1 MRTEYIAKDGKRFSD
16 KLECL
21 RYENEIKGERERE
34 IQQEMKEV
42 GEKLWRKYH
51 PEYEGGDEPKLE
63 MAADYLK
70 ADICALLC
78 DFPKSEPDIVATIKE
93 LPHGDVILKCYIDM
107 EQIQK
112 KAAIRR
118 DFDSAL
124 RSVKDG
130 TELSGILDWSFRE
143 KDIAELA
150 RLHKARKHRKKI
162 EELLTDCNFHYECGK
177 LIAGEYEEFLKE
189 EGTCN

>member
-1 MRTEYIAKDGKRFSD
+1 MRTEYIANDGTRFSD

-21 RYENEIKGERERE
+21 KYENKIKGERKRK

-51 PEYEGGDEPKLE
+51 PEYEGGDEPNLN

-107 EQIQK
+107 EQIRK

-124 RSVKDG
+124 CSVEHG
-130 TELSGILDWSFRE
+130 TELSRILDWSFRE

-150 RLHKARKHRKKI
+150 RLHKAGKHRKKI

>member
-1 MRTEYIAKDGKRFSD
+1 MKIEYIANDGTRFSD

-21 RYENEIKGERERE
+21 KYEKEIKEKRKKE

-42 GEKLWRKYH
+42 DEKLWRKYH
-51 PEYEGGDEPKLE
+51 PEYEGGDEPQLN

-70 ADICALLC
+70 SDICALLC
-78 DFPKSEPDIVATIKE
+78 DFPESEPDIVATIKE

-107 EQIQK
+107 EQIRK

-130 TELSGILDWSFRE
+130 TELSSDLDWSFRE

-150 RLHKARKHRKKI
+150 RLHKEKKHRKKI